1 MLIDVHAHW
10 GPWFFSM
17 EVGPIEVNL
26 ELMDR
31 FGIDLQLVSSIE
43 GIVYDAPAGNRAL
56 AEQLPADDR
65 LRGMLVV
72 DPRRLDEARADLQE
86 LVAGNDGDTA
96 RTTAAGNGRWVGAKI
111 HTEYSRTPI
120 TTPAMQ
126 AAIELTTEF
135 GLPTLVHTWGDTVLD
150 LADLAA
156 RVPGSRLIAGHMGAA
171 AWRQVPE
178 AARRAGNLWFEPC
191 WSAPD
196 AGRIRWI
203 LDRIGPDRLMFGTD
217 ATLIDPSV
225 ALGALTAADLS
236 PTEADAIHW
245 QNAKALFSL

>member
-26 ELMDR
+26 DLMDR

-43 GIVYDAPAGNRAL
+43 GIVYDAPAGNRSL

-65 LRGMLVV
+65 LRGMLVI
-72 DPRRLDEARADLQE
+72 DPRRLDEARADLRD
-86 LVAGNDGDTA
+86 LVVGND
-96 RTTAAGNGRWVGAKI
+96 RWVGAKI

-156 RVPGSRLIAGHMGAA
+156 RVPAARLIAGHMGAG

-178 AARRAGNLWFEPC
+178 AARRADNLWFEPC

-196 AGRIRWI
+196 ADRIRWI
-203 LDRIGPDRLMFGTD
+203 LDRIGPTRLMFGTD

-225 ALGALTAADLS
+225 ALGALTAAA
-236 PTEADAIHW
+236 PTPAETEAIHW
-245 QNAKALFSL
+245 QNAAALFAL

>member
-17 EVGPIEVNL
+17 EVGPIEVNS
-26 ELMDR
+26 ELLDR

-43 GIVYDAPAGNRAL
+43 AIVYDAPAGNRAL
-56 AEQLPADDR
+56 DEQLGVDDR
-65 LRGMLVV
+65 LRGMVVV
-72 DPRRLDEARADLQE
+72 DPRRLEEARADLTR
-86 LVAGNDGDTA
+86 LAGDV
-96 RTTAAGNGRWVGAKI
+96 RWVGAKI
-111 HTEYSRTPI
+111 HSEYSRTPI
-120 TTPAMQ
+120 AAPAMQ

-150 LADLAA
+150 LADVAA
-156 RVPGSRLIAGHMGAA
+156 RVPGARVLAGHMGAA
-171 AWRQVPE
+171 GWPLVPE
-178 AARRAGNLWFEPC
+178 AAGRSDRIWFEPC
-191 WSAPD
+191 WSAPE

-225 ALGALTAADLS
+225 ALGALEAADLT
-236 PTEADAIHW
+236 PAEADAVRW
-245 QNAKALFSL
+245 GNAVGLFGL

>member
-17 EVGPIEVNL
+17 EVGPIAVNL

-65 LRGMLVV
+65 LRGMLVI
-72 DPRRLDEARADLQE
+72 DPRRLDEARADLRD
-86 LVAGNDGDTA
+86 LVAGND
-96 RTTAAGNGRWVGAKI
+96 RWVGAKI

-178 AARRAGNLWFEPC
+178 AARRADNLWFEPC

-196 AGRIRWI
+196 ADRIRWI
-203 LDRIGPDRLMFGTD
+203 LDRIGPTRLMFGTD

-225 ALGALTAADLS
+225 ALGALTAAALT
-236 PTEADAIHW
+236 PTEAEAVHW
-245 QNAKALFSL
+245 QNASTLFAL

>member
-72 DPRRLDEARADLQE
+72 DPRRLDEARADLRD
-86 LVAGNDGDTA
+86 LVAGND
-96 RTTAAGNGRWVGAKI
+96 RWVGAKI

-156 RVPGSRLIAGHMGAA
+156 RVPGSRLIAGHMGAGS
-171 AWRQVPE
+171 WRQVPE
-178 AARRAGNLWFEPC
+178 AARRADNLWFEPC

-196 AGRIRWI
+196 SDRIRWI
-203 LDRIGPDRLMFGTD
+203 LDRIGPTRLMFGTD

-225 ALGALTAADLS
+225 ALGALTAAALT
-236 PTEADAIHW
+236 PPEAEAVHW
-245 QNAKALFSL
+245 QNAKSLFSL

>member
-26 ELMDR
+26 DLMDR

-56 AEQLPADDR
+56 AAQLPADDR
-65 LRGMLVV
+65 LRGMVVV
-72 DPRRLDEARADLQE
+72 DPRRLDEARADLHT
-86 LVAGNDGDTA
+86 LVTGD
-96 RTTAAGNGRWVGAKI
+96 GRWVGAKI

-171 AWRQVPE
+171 AWRRVPE
-178 AARRAGNLWFEPC
+178 AASRAGNLWFEPC

-196 AGRIRWI
+196 ADRIRWI
-203 LDRIGPDRLMFGTD
+203 LDRIGPSRLMFGTD

-225 ALGALTAADLS
+225 ALGALTAAALTQAES
-236 PTEADAIHW
+236 EAIHW
-245 QNAKALFSL
+245 QNAKSLFAL

>member
-65 LRGMLVV
+65 LRGMLVI
-72 DPRRLDEARADLQE
+72 DPRRLDEARTDLRD
-86 LVAGNDGDTA
+86 LVVGNS
-96 RTTAAGNGRWVGAKI
+96 RWVGAKI

-120 TTPAMQ
+120 ATPAMQ
-126 AAIELTTEF
+126 AAIELTTEY

-156 RVPGSRLIAGHMGAA
+156 RVPESRLIAGHMGAG

-196 AGRIRWI
+196 ADRIRWI
-203 LDRIGPDRLMFGTD
+203 LDRIGPTRLMFGTD

-225 ALGALTAADLS
+225 ALGALTAAALT
-236 PTEADAIHW
+236 PTESEAVRW
-245 QNAKALFSL
+245 QNATTLFAL

>member
-26 ELMDR
+26 DLMDR

-43 GIVYDAPAGNRAL
+43 AIVYDAPAGNRAL

-65 LRGMLVV
+65 LRGMLVI
-72 DPRRLDEARADLQE
+72 DPRRLDEARADLRD
-86 LVAGNDGDTA
+86 LVVGN
-96 RTTAAGNGRWVGAKI
+96 NRWVGAKI

-120 TTPAMQ
+120 ATPAMQ

-156 RVPGSRLIAGHMGAA
+156 RVPDSRLIAGHMGAG

-196 AGRIRWI
+196 ADRIRWI
-203 LDRIGPDRLMFGTD
+203 LDRIGPTRLMFGTD

-225 ALGALTAADLS
+225 ALGALTAAALT
-236 PTEADAIHW
+236 PTEAQAIHW
-245 QNAKALFSL
+245 QNAKTLFPL